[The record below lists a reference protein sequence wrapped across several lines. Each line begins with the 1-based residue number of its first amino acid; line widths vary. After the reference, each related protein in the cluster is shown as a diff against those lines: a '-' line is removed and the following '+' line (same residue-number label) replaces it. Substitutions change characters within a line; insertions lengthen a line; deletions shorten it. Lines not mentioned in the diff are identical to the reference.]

1 MISIK
6 NVVNVS
12 LSSVSASLSEY
23 NVGNLMIVTG
33 ETPTILNPKDIM
45 VYADSES
52 VASDFGA
59 GSEVSKQADIVFAQT
74 PNILASGGRLLV
86 GRPKQVS
93 ATSGFEALTGE
104 ISLDAL
110 KVISDG
116 CLDISIDGDTP
127 VQLENLDF
135 SSVESIEDVYSI
147 LDTAITTNTSGC
159 TVAIKEGIFVITS
172 SSTGASS
179 SIVLS
184 AGTGTGTDIST
195 ALDIAQDQQVSGE
208 DQRDETPSETF
219 LRLFGSTYFG
229 GMIYLPAITNSDF
242 KALATTVQ
250 TKNCMLFKAVSSIAD
265 VTSLGFDIKNLGLTH
280 TRILYSS
287 IPAQAGTPALQDLA
301 SAYASLLLATNYRG
315 SSTAKTMHL
324 KTLSGVEADDSISD
338 TTLATLTSCGVD
350 SYLYVAGL
358 PKVWTTSA
366 NTYSD
371 EILNLI
377 WLTNSI
383 EVAGFNCLSQTG
395 TKIPQT
401 EYGMSL
407 LRSAY
412 DTVCQ
417 QAIINGVAG
426 AGSWNISQTFGDPS
440 VFKSSIASYG
450 YYIYSAPIS
459 SQSVA
464 DRESR
469 KAPLIQIAVKL
480 TGAIHSTD
488 VMILVNR

>member
-23 NVGNLMIVTG
+23 NVGNLMIVTD
-33 ETPTILNPKDIM
+33 ETPTILSPSDIM
-45 VYADSES
+45 IYADSSS
-52 VASDFGA
+52 VASDFGS
-59 GSEVSKQADIVFAQT
+59 GSQISEQANIVFAQS

-86 GRPKQVS
+86 GRTKNVP
-93 ATSGFEALTGE
+93 ATAGYEVLSGDINLDSLKL
-104 ISLDAL
+104 IS
-110 KVISDG
+110 SG
-116 CLDISIDGDTP
+116 CLDVSVDGGSP
-127 VQLENLDF
+127 IQLEGLDF
-135 SSVESIEDVYSI
+135 TGVENIEDVYSVLESQSI
-147 LDTAITTNTSGC
+147 SGA
-159 TVAIKEGIFVITS
+159 TVSFQEGVIVITS
-172 SSTGASS
+172 DTTGASS
-179 SIVLS
+179 SIALS

-195 ALDIAQDQQVSGE
+195 ILDIASDMQVIGT
-208 DQRDETPSETF
+208 DTRPETPTETF
-219 LRLFGSTYFG
+219 QRLFGSTYFG
-229 GMIYLPAITNSDF
+229 GFIYLPTISDEDFISLAVAI
-242 KALATTVQ
+242 Q
-250 TKNCMLFKAVSSIAD
+250 GKNCMMFKGVSSLSDI
-265 VTSLGFDIKNLGLTH
+265 TSGIGYQVKTRGLSH
-280 TRILYSS
+280 TRIIYSS
-287 IPAQAGTPALQDLA
+287 QDIA
-301 SAYASLLLATNYRG
+301 TAYASSLLSVNFRG
-315 SSTAKTMHL
+315 SMTAKTMHL
-324 KTLSGVEADDSISD
+324 KTLEGVSADDSITD
-338 TTLATLTSCGVD
+338 TTLATLTENGVD

-371 EILNLI
+371 EVLNQI
-377 WLTNSI
+377 WFANSI

-412 DTVCQ
+412 ETVCQ
-417 QAIINGVAG
+417 QAIANGVIG
-426 AGSWNISQTFGDPS
+426 AGKWSISQTFGDPS
-440 VFKSSIASYG
+440 VFKSAIASYG

-464 DRESR
+464 DREDR
-469 KAPLIQIAVKL
+469 KAPLVQIAIKF

>member
-23 NVGNLMIVTG
+23 NVGNLMIITG
-33 ETPTILNPKDIM
+33 ETPTVLNPSDIM
-45 VYADSES
+45 IYADSAS

-59 GSEVSKQADIVFAQT
+59 GSEVSKQANIVFAQS
-74 PNILASGGRLLV
+74 PSILASGGRLLV
-86 GRPKQVS
+86 GRPKKVS
-93 ATSGFEALTGE
+93 ATSGFEALTGD
-104 ISLDAL
+104 IDLDAL
-110 KVISDG
+110 KLISDG
-116 CLDISIDGDTP
+116 CLDISVDGDTP

-135 SSVESIEDVYSI
+135 SSAESLDDVYSI
-147 LDTAITTNTSGC
+147 LSTAIGVNVSGC
-159 TVAIKEGIFVITS
+159 TTSIEEGILIIKS

-195 ALDIAQDQQVSGE
+195 ALDIANDQQVVGE
-208 DQRDETPSETF
+208 AQRDETPSETF
-219 LRLFGSTYFG
+219 LRLFGSAYFG
-229 GMIYLPAITNSDF
+229 GLIYLPAILDDDF

-250 TKNCMLFKAVSSIAD
+250 TKNCMLFKAVSSVSS
-265 VTSLGFDIKNLGLTH
+265 VTGLGFDIKNLGLTH

-287 IPAQAGTPALQDLA
+287 LPAQAGTPDLQDLA

-315 SSTAKTMHL
+315 SMTAKTMHL

-338 TTLATLTSCGVD
+338 TTLSTLTSCGVD

-358 PKVWTTSA
+358 PKIWTTGA

-371 EILNLI
+371 EVINLI

-383 EVAGFNCLSQTG
+383 EVAGFNCLSQTS
-395 TKIPQT
+395 TKLPQT
-401 EYGMSL
+401 EYGMDILKNSYA
-407 LRSAY
+407 S
-412 DTVCQ
+412 VCR
-417 QAIINGVAG
+417 QAITNGVAG
-426 AGSWNISQTFGDPS
+426 AGTWSISQTFGNPEI
-440 VFKSSIASYG
+440 FKSAISSYG

-459 SQSVA
+459 SQSQA

-469 KAPLIQIAVKL
+469 KAPLVQIAIKL